1 MFIILTDKTTNE
13 KIPVKIKKTSDL
25 MEDNSGGTIIKN
37 ENKILKV
44 EESLDFVKS
53 SLQNI
58 WISK

>member
-1 MFIILTDKTTNE
+1 MFIILTDKTTNK